1 MCPLLSLQIWL
12 QITKIL
18 FTDIDVHIVNE
29 NNSVSASQT
38 NAGRSAVNNS
48 NDITSLAL
56 SYDLFKS
63 RYMMGTLV
71 GWRSMLR
78 SVTAIQYDAGEYS
91 SNKENN
97 LVADSKIHFAQYFFL
112 YHYIC
117 QLIFNGNL
125 RILPNKALN

>member
-12 QITKIL
+12 QIAKIL

-97 LVADSKIHFAQYFFL
+97 LVADSKIHFAQYLFFVSL
-112 YHYIC
+112 H
-117 QLIFNGNL
+117 LSTNF
-125 RILPNKALN
+125 